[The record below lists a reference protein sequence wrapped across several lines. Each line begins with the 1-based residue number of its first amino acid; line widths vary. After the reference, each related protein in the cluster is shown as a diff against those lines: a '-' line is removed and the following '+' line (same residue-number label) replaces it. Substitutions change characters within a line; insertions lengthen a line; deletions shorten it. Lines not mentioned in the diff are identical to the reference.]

1 MIVND
6 DDFHCCVNDKSD
18 KMVQMAMI
26 CIALSKP
33 VLCYCIV
40 ANYVKQHVIII
51 FMDHHYTFIRIIIV
65 KFILIINDS
74 YAVALL

>member
-26 CIALSKP
+26 CIALSKQ
-33 VLCYCIV
+33 VLYYCIV

-65 KFILIINDS
+65 KFISIINDFFV
-74 YAVALL
+74 VALL